1 MMDSIACFSL
11 EEYQTAKSAFV
22 AGAALEPKNP
32 SFKTWISKCDA
43 ELSGKVTFFCY
54 NFLI

>member
-1 MMDSIACFSL
+1 MDSIACFSL
-11 EEYQTAKSAFV
+11 EEYQTAKSAFA

-32 SFKTWISKCDA
+32 SFRTWISKCDA

-54 NFLI
+54 NFLK